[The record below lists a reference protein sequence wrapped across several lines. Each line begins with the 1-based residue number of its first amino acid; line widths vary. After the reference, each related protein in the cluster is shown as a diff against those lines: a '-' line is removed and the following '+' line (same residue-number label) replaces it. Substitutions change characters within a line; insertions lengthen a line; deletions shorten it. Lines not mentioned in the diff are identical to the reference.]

1 MPHTDRRLPR
11 PTTGSERRLI
21 LAARR
26 GDATAQA
33 RVLSQYEPMMRLIA
47 RRLYLPGGEPDDL
60 AQEAR
65 IGLVDAVHTWDPAR
79 GVPFSNF
86 AWLCATREARTAI
99 NAARANKHQL
109 LTTAAS
115 LEQAEAPAGE
125 MAMATDL
132 QAAYEARTPR
142 RSPVRMS
149 VVDRPNRGDDDP
161 LAKTLAREQLRA
173 LIARTRT
180 LSPLERRA
188 LMLANNDRPHTEIA
202 ATLHIRVRAVNNA
215 LQRAR
220 HKLREL
226 EPSAA

>member
-1 MPHTDRRLPR
+1 M
-11 PTTGSERRLI
+11 I
-21 LAARR
+21 LAARG
-26 GDATAQA
+26 GDATAQG
-33 RVLSQYEPMMRLIA
+33 RVLAQYEPMMRLIA

-65 IGLVDAVHTWDPAR
+65 MGLVDAMRRWDPDR

-86 AWLCATREARTAI
+86 AWLCSTREARNAVH
-99 NAARANKHQL
+99 AARATKHHV
-109 LTTAAS
+109 LTTATPLGVADGS
-115 LEQAEAPAGE
+115 AKDGYTAGE
-125 MAMATDL
+125 TPPDFQAT
-132 QAAYEARTPR
+132 AERRRRVRTTGPACANGGDR
-142 RSPVRMS
+142 DPV
-149 VVDRPNRGDDDP
+149 
-161 LAKTLAREQLRA
+161 AKTLAREQLRA

-220 HKLREL
+220 YKLRE
-226 EPSAA
+226 PTAV

>member
-1 MPHTDRRLPR
+1 MAHTSRTLPD
-11 PTTGSERRLI
+11 PTSPSERRLI

-33 RVLSQYEPMMRLIA
+33 RILAKYEPMMRLIA

-65 IGLVDAVHTWDPAR
+65 MGLLDAMRRWDPAR

-86 AWLCATREARTAI
+86 AWLCSTREARNAVV
-99 NAARANKHQL
+99 AARASKHHL
-109 LTTAAS
+109 LTTAMPLGVADGS
-115 LEQAEAPAGE
+115 AKDGHTAGETPLDFQANAERRRRVRTTAPASASGG
-125 MAMATDL
+125 DHD
-132 QAAYEARTPR
+132 
-142 RSPVRMS
+142 PV
-149 VVDRPNRGDDDP
+149 
-161 LAKTLAREQLRA
+161 AKTVAREQLRA

-188 LMLANNDRPHTEIA
+188 LMLATNDQTHNEIA
-202 ATLHIRVRAVNNA
+202 ATLHVRVRAVNNA

-220 HKLREL
+220 RKLH
-226 EPSAA
+226 EPIAA